1 MSCGSPLLWAL
12 RVEWE
17 VIGSATLDSNGKLG
31 FPKPPSKAGLY
42 QFRIE
47 RTDGSV
53 SRYVGESDNL
63 IRRFG
68 NYRNPGPT
76 QQTSL
81 RVNTLFKELLVRGHL
96 IKVAV
101 ATGRAWILRNSRE
114 ELADLNEKNVQR
126 LFENF
131 VLVMGKASD
140 NEDIN
145 R

>member
-1 MSCGSPLLWAL
+1 MSWDSPLLGAL
-12 RVEWE
+12 RVGWE
-17 VIGSATLDSNGKLG
+17 VIGSARLDSNAKLS

-76 QQTSL
+76 QRTSL
-81 RVNTLFKELLVRGHL
+81 RVNTLFKELLVGGHS

-101 ATGRAWILRNSRE
+101 ATGRAWILRNRRE
-114 ELADLNEKNVQR
+114 ELADLNEKNVRR

-131 VLVMGKASD
+131 VLVMGKAND
-140 NEDIN
+140 IEDIN